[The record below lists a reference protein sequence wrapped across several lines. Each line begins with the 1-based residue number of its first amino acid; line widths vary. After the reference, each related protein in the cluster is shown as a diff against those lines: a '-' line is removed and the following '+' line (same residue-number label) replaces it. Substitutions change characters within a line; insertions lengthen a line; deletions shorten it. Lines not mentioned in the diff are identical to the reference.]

1 MNTSLQ
7 VKTLSS
13 KHDLHVYGYE
23 CTGQSRDASQNLLI
37 AKRKGFFSSFSALS
51 LSARLAFGQ
60 QPLSAESAHRV
71 YERGK
76 GFVRCVCARGSLL
89 CAGLKSCHLR
99 PSKSKGHKTRSRTR
113 YEYQHPRGGFV

>member
-13 KHDLHVYGYE
+13 GYDLHVYGY
-23 CTGQSRDASQNLLI
+23 TGQSRDASQNLLI

-51 LSARLAFGQ
+51 LSVRLAFGQ

-89 CAGLKSCHLR
+89 CAGLKSCDLR

-113 YEYQHPRGGFV
+113 YQHPRGGFV